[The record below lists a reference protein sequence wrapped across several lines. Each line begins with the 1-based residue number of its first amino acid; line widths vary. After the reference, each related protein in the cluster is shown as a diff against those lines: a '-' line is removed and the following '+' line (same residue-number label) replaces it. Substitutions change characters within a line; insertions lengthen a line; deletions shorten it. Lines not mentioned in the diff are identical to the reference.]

1 MSNPTPFGASGEQ
14 GTPWPQ
20 YGQDGANG
28 AMPAQGAYPGAGYG
42 GPAVMPTMKLPSR
55 APGTIMIVVGVLMML
70 IVAPIVFFVLM
81 FQGASSLG
89 ENMANGTVVRNG
101 GTVEV
106 GSNGSYTVSLSEAAT
121 ECMLI
126 KDGNKGWDMKQL
138 DGSSQ
143 VYYRDGLEEGTYTI
157 RCAGLGDDATI
168 TGLPVSGEDLISS
181 TGGAL
186 IWSTVV
192 GVGGTVIMIIGIVLV
207 VKANGRRRE
216 IQQQAM
222 MSAIG

>member
-1 MSNPTPFGASGEQ
+1 MSNPTPYGASGEQ

-28 AMPAQGAYPGAGYG
+28 AMPAQGAYPGAGYS

-89 ENMANGTVVRNG
+89 ENMANGTVVHNG

-121 ECMLI
+121 ERTCCSSVPRGPHSLPSRSPASPSCALSVCASFTRPDGAARTPALSPRVAMLAQT
-126 KDGNKGWDMKQL
+126 N
-138 DGSSQ
+138 S
-143 VYYRDGLEEGTYTI
+143 
-157 RCAGLGDDATI
+157 
-168 TGLPVSGEDLISS
+168 
-181 TGGAL
+181 
-186 IWSTVV
+186 
-192 GVGGTVIMIIGIVLV
+192 
-207 VKANGRRRE
+207 
-216 IQQQAM
+216 
-222 MSAIG
+222 

>member
-1 MSNPTPFGASGEQ
+1 MSNPTPYGVPGEQ
-14 GTPWPQ
+14 DTPWPQ

-42 GPAVMPTMKLPSR
+42 GPAVMPIMKLPSR

-81 FQGASSLG
+81 FQGASSMT
-89 ENMANGTVVRNG
+89 ENMTNGAVVRNG

-106 GSNGSYTVSLSEAAT
+106 GTNGSYTVSLSEAAT

-143 VYYRDGLEEGTYTI
+143 VYYRDGLAEGTYTI
-157 RCAGLGDDATI
+157 RCEGLGDDATI
-168 TGLPVSGEDLISS
+168 TGLPVSAEDLISS

-192 GVGGTVIMIIGIVLV
+192 GVSGTIIMIIGIVLV

>member
-1 MSNPTPFGASGEQ
+1 
-14 GTPWPQ
+14 
-20 YGQDGANG
+20 
-28 AMPAQGAYPGAGYG
+28 
-42 GPAVMPTMKLPSR
+42 
-55 APGTIMIVVGVLMML
+55 MML

-81 FQGASSLG
+81 FQGASSMT
-89 ENMANGTVVRNG
+89 ENMANGAVVRNG

-143 VYYRDGLEEGTYTI
+143 VYYRDGLAEGTYTI
-157 RCAGLGDDATI
+157 RCEGLGDDATI
-168 TGLPVSGEDLISS
+168 TGLPVSAEDLISS

-192 GVGGTVIMIIGIVLV
+192 GVSGTIIMIIGIVLV